1 MNSEAYKQPHLITH
15 HKVARVVDGDGL
27 FVYDIFTKKEIEIRL
42 LGIDA
47 PELKRCKKLIQD
59 ERETHLPGQLL
70 MELGQHSFK
79 YLSSL
84 APKNTNISFLTE
96 SANSTD
102 PYGRTLAYVFLPDGT
117 CLNEEMIRSG
127 YAKPFDKYF
136 CSQLSYYQQLAIF
149 AKGEQ
154 RGNYRLCLRY

>member
-1 MNSEAYKQPHLITH
+1 MNSEAYKQHHLKTH

-27 FVYDIFTKKEIEIRL
+27 FVYNIFTGKEIEIRL

-70 MELGQHSFK
+70 MELGQYSFK

-84 APKNTNISFLTE
+84 APKDTSISFLTE
-96 SANSTD
+96 STHSTD

-117 CLNEEMIRSG
+117 CLNEEMIIRG

-154 RGNYRLCLRY
+154 RGHYSRSSRF

>member
-1 MNSEAYKQPHLITH
+1 MNSEAYKQPHLKTH
-15 HKVARVVDGDGL
+15 HKVSRVVDGDGL

-84 APKNTNISFLTE
+84 APKDTSISFLTE

-154 RGNYRLCLRY
+154 RGNYSLCVRY

>member
-1 MNSEAYKQPHLITH
+1 MNIEAYKQHLLKTQ
-15 HKVARVVDGDGL
+15 HKVAKVVDGDGL

-47 PELKRCKKLIQD
+47 PELKNCKKLIQD
-59 ERETHLPGQLL
+59 ERETHLPGHLL
-70 MELGQHSFK
+70 KELGRSSFN
-79 YLSSL
+79 YLLSL
-84 APKNTNISFLTE
+84 APKDTTISFATE
-96 SANSTD
+96 SMNNTD

-117 CLNEEMIRSG
+117 CLNEEMIKSG

-136 CSQLSYYQQLAIF
+136 CSQLAYYKQLSIF

-154 RGNYRLCLRY
+154 RGNYSRVQQF

>member
-1 MNSEAYKQPHLITH
+1 MNSEAYKQPHLKTH

-27 FVYDIFTKKEIEIRL
+27 LVYDIFTKKEIEIRL

-47 PELKRCKKLIQD
+47 PELKPCKKLIQD

-84 APKNTNISFLTE
+84 APKDTNISFLTE

-136 CSQLSYYQQLAIF
+136 CSQLGYYQQLAIF
-149 AKGEQ
+149 AMGEQ
-154 RGNYRLCLRY
+154 KGNYRLGLRY

>member
-1 MNSEAYKQPHLITH
+1 
-15 HKVARVVDGDGL
+15 
-27 FVYDIFTKKEIEIRL
+27 VYDVFTKKEIEIRL

-84 APKNTNISFLTE
+84 APKDTNISFLTE

-136 CSQLSYYQQLAIF
+136 CSPIILLPAVGYIRQGRT
-149 AKGEQ
+149 KGK
-154 RGNYRLCLRY
+154 L

>member
-1 MNSEAYKQPHLITH
+1 MNSEAYKQPHLKTH

-84 APKNTNISFLTE
+84 APKDTNISFLTE

-102 PYGRTLAYVFLPDGT
+102 PYGRTLAYVFLPDGR

-154 RGNYRLCLRY
+154 RGNYRLCHRY